1 MFDISI
7 VAIGDEVIDRGA
19 DMEVK
24 VEGGDDFANTT
35 FAKIGQATFRDLGV
49 RASID
54 NIYIFIDPTAHFFI
68 ISVKIGRV
76 ASPVKVSDI
85 TQREPDRLKITDERY
100 APNLLS
106 LLWATYDDKRV
117 KQVSRLEI
125 EIDLG
130 EKERAA
136 LQDLIVY
143 DPREDLITRIL
154 DGIDRILPEGARVR
168 CPIPLPGRVTLLA
181 SEDPIREAWEAKA
194 EELVRKGSA
203 D

>member
-1 MFDISI
+1 LLDVFI
-7 VAIGDEVIDRGA
+7 VEIVEEVIDRGA

-35 FAKIGQATFRDLGV
+35 FAKISQATFRDLGV

-54 NIYIFIDPTAHFFI
+54 NTYIYIDPTEHFFI

-106 LLWATYDDKRV
+106 LLWDKYDERV
-117 KQVSRLEI
+117 KQVSRLELG
-125 EIDLG
+125 IDLD
-130 EKERAA
+130 EKEREA
-136 LQDLIVY
+136 LKDLIVY
-143 DPREDLITRIL
+143 DPRDDLITRIL

-168 CPIPLPGRVTLLA
+168 CPIPLHGRVTLLA
-181 SEDPIREAWEAKA
+181 SENPIRKEWGAKA
-194 EELVRKGSA
+194 EEIVRKGSA

>member
-7 VAIGDEVIDRGA
+7 VAIGEEVIDRGA

-35 FAKIGQATFRDLGV
+35 FEKISQATFRDLGV
-49 RASID
+49 RTSID
-54 NIYIFIDPTAHFFI
+54 NIYIYIDPTDHFFI

-106 LLWATYDDKRV
+106 LLWEIYDERV

-125 EIDLG
+125 GIDLD
-130 EKERAA
+130 EKERSA
-136 LQDLIVY
+136 LKDLIVY
-143 DPREDLITRIL
+143 DPREDLVTRIL

-181 SEDPIREAWEAKA
+181 SEDPIGNEREAKA
-194 EELVRKGSA
+194 EEIVRKECA

>member
-1 MFDISI
+1 LFDVFI
-7 VAIGDEVIDRGA
+7 VEIEEEVIDRGA

-35 FAKIGQATFRDLGV
+35 FAKISQATFRDLGV

-106 LLWATYDDKRV
+106 LLWDNYDERV
-117 KQVSRLEI
+117 KQVSRLELG
-125 EIDLG
+125 IDLD
-130 EKERAA
+130 EKEMEA
-136 LQDLIVY
+136 LKDLIVY
-143 DPREDLITRIL
+143 DPRDDLITRIL

-181 SEDPIREAWEAKA
+181 SEDPIRNEWGAKA
-194 EELVRKGSA
+194 EEIVRKGSA

>member
-1 MFDISI
+1 LFDVFI
-7 VAIGDEVIDRGA
+7 VEIVEEVIDRGA

-35 FAKIGQATFRDLGV
+35 FAKISQATFRDLGV

-54 NIYIFIDPTAHFFI
+54 TIYIYIDPTAHFFI

-100 APNLLS
+100 APNLLT
-106 LLWATYDDKRV
+106 LLWDNYGERV
-117 KQVSRLEI
+117 KQVSRLELG
-125 EIDLG
+125 IDLD
-130 EKERAA
+130 EKEMEA
-136 LQDLIVY
+136 LKDFIVY
-143 DPREDLITRIL
+143 DPRDDLITRIL

-181 SEDPIREAWEAKA
+181 SEDPIRNEWGAKA
-194 EELVRKGSA
+194 EEIVRKGSA

>member
-1 MFDISI
+1 
-7 VAIGDEVIDRGA
+7 
-19 DMEVK
+19 MEVK

-35 FAKIGQATFRDLGV
+35 FEKISQATFRDLGV

-54 NIYIFIDPTAHFFI
+54 NIYIYIDPTAHFFI

-76 ASPVKVSDI
+76 ASPVKVRDI

-106 LLWATYDDKRV
+106 ILWDTFGARI

-125 EIDLG
+125 GFDLD
-130 EKERAA
+130 EKEREAMM
-136 LQDLIVY
+136 DLLVY
-143 DPREDLITRIL
+143 DPRNDLITRIL

-168 CPIPLPGRVTLLA
+168 SPVPLPGRVTLLA
-181 SEDPIREAWEAKA
+181 SEDPIGKEWEAKA
-194 EELVRKGSA
+194 ETLVRKGCA

>member
-1 MFDISI
+1 
-7 VAIGDEVIDRGA
+7 
-19 DMEVK
+19 MEVK

-35 FAKIGQATFRDLGV
+35 FAKISQATFRDLGV

-54 NIYIFIDPTAHFFI
+54 NIYIYIDPTAHFFV

-76 ASPVKVSDI
+76 ASPVTVRDM

-106 LLWATYDDKRV
+106 VLWDTYGARI

-125 EIDLG
+125 EFELD
-130 EKERAA
+130 EKERVAMM
-136 LQDLIVY
+136 DLLVY
-143 DPREDLITRIL
+143 DPKDDLITRIL

-168 CPIPLPGRVTLLA
+168 CPIPLPDRVTLLA
-181 SEDPIREAWEAKA
+181 SEDPIGPEWEAKA
-194 EELVRKGSA
+194 EEIVRKGST